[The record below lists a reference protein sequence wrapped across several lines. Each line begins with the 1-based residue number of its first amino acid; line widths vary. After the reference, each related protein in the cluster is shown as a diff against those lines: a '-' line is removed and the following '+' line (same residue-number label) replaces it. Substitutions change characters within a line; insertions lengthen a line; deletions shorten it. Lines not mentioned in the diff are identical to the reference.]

1 MFRLMAEDRDLHWL
15 KIGKRTLFRPEDI
28 TTYTAAKLAPARLA
42 S

>member
-1 MFRLMAEDRDLHWL
+1 MSEDRDLWWL

-28 TTYTAAKLAPARLA
+28 TAYNVAKMAPVRLA